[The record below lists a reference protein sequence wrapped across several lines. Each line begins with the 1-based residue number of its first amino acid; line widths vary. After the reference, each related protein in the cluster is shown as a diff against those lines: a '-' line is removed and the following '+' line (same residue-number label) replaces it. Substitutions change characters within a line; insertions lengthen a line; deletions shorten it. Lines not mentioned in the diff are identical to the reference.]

1 MSVSR
6 IPGLRGQ
13 HEPAFMT
20 RDRRLVSLDRVVT
33 EVVTELATQGLA
45 VSAHAAKCCV
55 QAARK
60 VLALVDEALD
70 LETLSEVV
78 SAELRRARMLVR
90 PAAVQDVLKAYAALL
105 VSLDVV
111 EIT

>member
-1 MSVSR
+1 MSVSH

-33 EVVTELATQGLA
+33 ELVTELAEQGVA
-45 VSAHAAKCCV
+45 VSAHAVKCCV

-60 VLALVDEALD
+60 VLALVEDSLD
-70 LETLSEVV
+70 LESLSEVV
-78 SAELRRARMLVR
+78 SHELRRARMLVR
-90 PAAVQDVLKAYAALL
+90 PKAVQAVLTAYAALL